1 MDVCTWESA
10 ANSPQ
15 AQCTYGQI
23 EESGPPARPLEFPPP
38 NVHRG
43 LRVQSA
49 LVIHPKT
56 GSRQVLRGV
65 LHREPSD
72 NRGAQVA
79 YWPQKQLQEAIYG
92 SVWACLL
99 LRRHYGPA
107 AEEAAIRIGAEP
119 NSASAPIV
127 WEITGQHVAI
137 KMMLWSRI
145 HRMRGR
151 QLEDPVKEIAAM
163 QLLGKRHPNVL
174 WIIEVLQDD
183 EYLYC
188 VMPYCKG
195 GDLFGVV
202 IDYTENGDSE
212 QGMPEA
218 VARFWFRQILLGL
231 QHLQSNGIC
240 HRDLS
245 LENILVDEDNCLI
258 IDMGMCLRVP
268 YSKPQM
274 DNMKTDNLHDD
285 NNTSNPFLTTNVTN
299 GSMRRLI
306 LPQGTCGKH
315 NYMSP
320 EIFRNSEPFDPFA
333 IDLWAAGVILY
344 IMITGFPPYDQASP
358 TDQRFLQIVSGS
370 LLQQLEAWEVSISPE
385 AGDLIQKMLQLNPRN
400 RLTLSQVMLHPWV
413 TNSDIMPPPP
423 PQTPKWL

>member
-1 MDVCTWESA
+1 MNTIL
-10 ANSPQ
+10 NH
-15 AQCTYGQI
+15 QI
-23 EESGPPARPLEFPPP
+23 F
-38 NVHRG
+38 
-43 LRVQSA
+43 LR
-49 LVIHPKT
+49 IK
-56 GSRQVLRGV
+56 
-65 LHREPSD
+65 
-72 NRGAQVA
+72 NRYVF
-79 YWPQKQLQEAIYG
+79 
-92 SVWACLL
+92 
-99 LRRHYGPA
+99 
-107 AEEAAIRIGAEP
+107 
-119 NSASAPIV
+119 
-127 WEITGQHVAI
+127 
-137 KMMLWSRI
+137 
-145 HRMRGR
+145 
-151 QLEDPVKEIAAM
+151 VKIM
-163 QLLGKRHPNVL
+163 NK
-174 WIIEVLQDD
+174 I
-183 EYLYC
+183 
-188 VMPYCKG
+188 
-195 GDLFGVV
+195 
-202 IDYTENGDSE
+202 
-212 QGMPEA
+212 
-218 VARFWFRQILLGL
+218 
-231 QHLQSNGIC
+231 
-240 HRDLS
+240 
-245 LENILVDEDNCLI
+245 
-258 IDMGMCLRVP
+258 VP